1 METAATPKKTK
12 KVKVTRKM
20 ARKAVQELTENEKK
34 RKWLIMEKK
43 INIALEKLR
52 KLKIDPV
59 PAGKT

>member
-1 METAATPKKTK
+1 MAKTPKKTK